1 MSHEEYKAML
11 IKGILE
17 FQTKDQFCIETLKK
31 KNIRALEKIYD
42 NVE

>member
-1 MSHEEYKAML
+1 MKYEEYKKML

-17 FQTKDQFCIETLKK
+17 FQTKNQFCAEDLKLK
-31 KNIRALEKIYD
+31 SIRALEIIYD